1 MTIRQADDGDAAE
14 IAEIWNRMIRDTAR
28 TFTTDEKTVDGLQ
41 ADIAARGAGFLVA
54 ELDGQLAGF
63 ATYFPFRGGPGY
75 AHTKEHSVILAKG
88 FGGQGIGRAL
98 MQRLEEVARHE
109 GVHSLV
115 AGISGEN
122 PDGVAFHEAI
132 GFQHVARLRQVG
144 FKFGR
149 WMDLVLMQK
158 IL

>member
-1 MTIRQADDGDAAE
+1 
-14 IAEIWNRMIRDTAR
+14 
-28 TFTTDEKTVDGLQ
+28 
-41 ADIAARGAGFLVA
+41 
-54 ELDGQLAGF
+54 
-63 ATYFPFRGGPGY
+63 
-75 AHTKEHSVILAKG
+75 
-88 FGGQGIGRAL
+88 

-109 GVHSLV
+109 GVHSLI

-158 IL
+158 ML